1 MLYRRHT
8 TVVDW
13 MLAVRGPGFRNES
26 IIKRRQ
32 RDYCGFSENYRPRV
46 GKHFRGGFFDR
57 YLECQDNV
65 AEIFRTAVARS
76 IQDANQIHVLFE
88 GEKQR

>member
-57 YLECQDNV
+57 YLECRDRGCGNFPYGRR
-65 AEIFRTAVARS
+65 EIYSRRESNTRF
-76 IQDANQIHVLFE
+76 I
-88 GEKQR
+88 